1 MEKKKMIIWIVV
13 GLLVLVGIILIW
25 RAMAKSNQ
33 DKQDAEEARRDAAD
47 TSMPESKKQ
56 CRKYCRQ
63 TCKEK
68 YKGKAR
74 RDCKKKC
81 KQDCFDNV
89 RVADINY

>member
-1 MEKKKMIIWIVV
+1 MEKKKVIIWIVV

-25 RAMAKSNQ
+25 RAVSKSAQ
-33 DKQDAEEARRDAAD
+33 DKEDEEEERLDAEDAN
-47 TSMPESKKQ
+47 MPESKKQ

-63 TCKEK
+63 NCKAK

-81 KQDCFDNV
+81 KQDCFDNL
-89 RVADINY
+89 RVTEINY